1 MKSQINDDEPR
12 HRRKSRTAS
21 KSNSSKRADHKH
33 QYEKIILKWIF
44 GFRWSR
50 RCSIC
55 GRIDDSFGGFSASL
69 YQDFLKPEAKNSRGI
84 SSRDYLSISEIR
96 AKFPGVDIYKI
107 DDRVLH
113 GGWTYIL
120 VKDEEDKT

>member
-21 KSNSSKRADHKH
+21 KSNSGKRADHKH

-50 RCSIC
+50 RCSVC
-55 GRIDDSFGGFSASL
+55 GRIDDSLGGFSASL

-84 SSRDYLSISEIR
+84 SSRDYLNIPEIR

-113 GGWTYIL
+113 GGWKYIL